1 MTGDKKHDKEKWASE
16 LENYSRQIWLAGL
29 GAYAKVGK
37 EGVKL
42 FETLIKDGEEA
53 EQSAKANIE
62 KKVEEFKARAGRA
75 KDSAADDSGVRGRQA
90 WGKAS
95 GRWTELEAAFDKRL
109 GSALSRMGMPTRS
122 ELQALDDKIEEL
134 SRLVTE
140 LGAHRA
146 ASVSPAP
153 APVSPTAAA
162 VHETTDKLE
171 TEPEAAAAKV
181 APSEPA
187 KATSDVGDKPDD
199 TSAAINKPRPAK
211 PKPATKAK
219 ASAKPASDQGS
230 DKKSQ
235 PGDSGA

>member
-1 MTGDKKHDKEKWASE
+1 MTDDKKHDKEKWAND

-53 EQSAKANIE
+53 EQTAKANIE
-62 KKVEEFKARAGRA
+62 KKVGELKSRAGKA
-75 KDSAADDSGVRGRQA
+75 KDGATDSFESKGDKPWSR
-90 WGKAS
+90 AS

-109 GSALSRMGMPTRS
+109 GSALSRLGMPTRS

-134 SRLVTE
+134 SRLVSE

-153 APVSPTAAA
+153 APASPAAEA

-171 TEPEAAAAKV
+171 TEPEVAAAPV
-181 APSEPA
+181 APEEPA
-187 KATSDVGDKPDD
+187 KLEPELDARANGK
-199 TSAAINKPRPAK
+199 SAAANKQRPTK
-211 PKPATKAK
+211 PKAAPKAK
-219 ASAKPASDQGS
+219 APSKSAADEGS
-230 DKKSQ
+230 DKKTQ
-235 PGDSGA
+235 PGEAGT

>member
-53 EQSAKANIE
+53 EHSAKANIE

-75 KDSAADDSGVRGRQA
+75 KDSAAEDSQPGGDKPWSR
-90 WGKAS
+90 AS

-122 ELQALDDKIEEL
+122 ELQALDDKIKEL
-134 SRLVTE
+134 SRLVSE

-146 ASVSPAP
+146 ASMPPAP
-153 APVSPTAAA
+153 SPISPTAAA

-171 TEPEAAAAKV
+171 TEPEPAAAKV
-181 APSEPA
+181 TPLEPVEVASEL
-187 KATSDVGDKPDD
+187 DNKPDD
-199 TSAAINKPRPAK
+199 KSAATKPRPAK
-211 PKPATKAK
+211 PKTGARAK
-219 ASAKPASDQGS
+219 MAPKPAANQGS
-230 DKKSQ
+230 DKKYP
-235 PGDSGA
+235 PGDQGA